1 MRAASRCPSRS
12 SRCTSLRT
20 PAGLSQDGVN
30 AAHAIGERRGARLQD
45 LRGLDLVKLVLL
57 HGRDSVPAGTR
68 GDALGP
74 EFLAA
79 PGADDDVG
87 IAPCDLA
94 GIGDRAPGCGLRSR
108 ELREDIFAAG
118 DLEQLAH
125 P

>member
-12 SRCTSLRT
+12 SRCTWLRT

-68 GDALGP
+68 GDALGRSEEHTSELQSPDHLVCRLLP
-74 EFLAA
+74 EKKKK
-79 PGADDDVG
+79 
-87 IAPCDLA
+87 
-94 GIGDRAPGCGLRSR
+94 
-108 ELREDIFAAG
+108 
-118 DLEQLAH
+118 H
-125 P
+125 PPP